1 MSSRMERYYN
11 SDSVRK
17 KRSQKNQDLYR
28 TIYEEGQY
36 TNIEGIASIEKN
48 NEIDITK
55 VQKMLKNREEY
66 KRQKEYRTVVHR
78 EERPKKEEIDNE
90 FLLDDNEKN
99 YDIRDVLNKVKEEK
113 PEEDDRY
120 LRLNNDNYDLLK
132 ELKSKKENVK
142 NQDEELKE
150 MIDTIT
156 NTSLLNKM
164 GDQELSYGLLDD
176 LEDDDTDT
184 DIVEPTEEQM
194 DNSFFTASM
203 KIKKEDFADEYE
215 KVKDKRVKLK
225 KEIFI
230 IVFLIILIVIV
241 GLVIFKILK
250 S

>member
-78 EERPKKEEIDNE
+78 EERPKREEIDNE

-203 KIKKEDFADEYE
+203 KIKKEDFADEYA

-230 IVFLIILIVIV
+230 IIFLIILIVIV